1 MKYNNPLVLQPRCGK
16 GKPFRRSACLLLGL
30 LEVLF
35 LPLPPGKRGR
45 SRSGKNPSDSASCL
59 GEWSNAGLVE
69 KCKSRVRYS
78 PRALPGPR
86 HFQPGPLWLLRM
98 SSGLRACSGAFSARI
113 TGAFQEGIFLP
124 PVTLVLL
131 GFRSRIGIFS
141 YLKIIL
147 KFSLVLVL
155 IRQTEQFRK
164 LRSEK
169 SIT

>member
-1 MKYNNPLVLQPRCGK
+1 MKYNNPLVLQPCCGK

-35 LPLPPGKRGR
+35 LPLPPGNRGR
-45 SRSGKNPSDSASCL
+45 SRSGKNPSDSALESGQMLVRWRNVNL
-59 GEWSNAGLVE
+59 GCVIPHVLFQDPDI
-69 KCKSRVRYS
+69 YS
-78 PRALPGPR
+78 
-86 HFQPGPLWLLRM
+86 QGPLWLLRM